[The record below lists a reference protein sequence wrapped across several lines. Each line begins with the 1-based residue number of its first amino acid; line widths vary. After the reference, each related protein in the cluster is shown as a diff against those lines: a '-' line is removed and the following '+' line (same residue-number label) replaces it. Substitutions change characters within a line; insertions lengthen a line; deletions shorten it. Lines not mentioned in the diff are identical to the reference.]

1 MKKGAKIALCVL
13 VVAVAAGGA
22 AAAWQWNNIN
32 AARYGLTMD
41 KDSISQR
48 LEENQRALNDAMV
61 KYNVTQY
68 NFSQEEIEQLADGS
82 LAPEEAARRLLDGG
96 GAEHS
101 GTPAPDASPTP
112 TSTLSTGGDTAA
124 VEAAEEEIREEI
136 ATMYVLRSTYVG
148 KLEAIVQSAIDE
160 YTAGEHTS
168 ERRTQV
174 VYGKL
179 EELTA
184 LEKECDQKVAAV
196 VARLRELLKAT
207 GQDDSLAKEVEA
219 TYEEEKS
226 LKKAYYL
233 KEFQGG

>member
-48 LEENQRALNDAMV
+48 LEENQQALNDAMV

-68 NFSQEEIEQLADGS
+68 SFSQEEIEQLADGS

-96 GAEHS
+96 GAEPS

-112 TSTLSTGGDTAA
+112 TPTLSTGGDTA
-124 VEAAEEEIREEI
+124 EEIREEI

-196 VARLRELLKAT
+196 VARLRELLKAI

>member
-48 LEENQRALNDAMV
+48 LEENQQALNDAMV
-61 KYNVTQY
+61 KYNVAQY
-68 NFSQEEIEQLADGS
+68 SFSQEEIEQLADGS

-96 GAEHS
+96 GAEPS

-112 TSTLSTGGDTAA
+112 TPTLSTGGDTAA

-168 ERRTQV
+168 ERRTQG

-184 LEKECDQKVAAV
+184 LEKECDQKVAAG
-196 VARLRELLKAT
+196 VARLRELLKAI

-233 KEFQGG
+233 QEFQGG

>member
-48 LEENQRALNDAMV
+48 LEENQQALNDAMV

-68 NFSQEEIEQLADGS
+68 SFSQEEIEQLADGS

-96 GAEHS
+96 GAEPS

-112 TSTLSTGGDTAA
+112 TPTLSTGGDT
-124 VEAAEEEIREEI
+124 AAEEEIREEI

-196 VARLRELLKAT
+196 VARLRELLKAI

-219 TYEEEKS
+219 AYEEEKS

>member
-48 LEENQRALNDAMV
+48 LEENQQALNDAMV

-68 NFSQEEIEQLADGS
+68 SFSQEEIEQLADGS

-96 GAEHS
+96 GAEPS

-112 TSTLSTGGDTAA
+112 TPTLSTGGDTAA
-124 VEAAEEEIREEI
+124 EI

-196 VARLRELLKAT
+196 VARLRELLKAI

>member
-68 NFSQEEIEQLADGS
+68 SFSQEEIEQLADGS

-96 GAEHS
+96 GAEPS
-101 GTPAPDASPTP
+101 GTPAPDASPT
-112 TSTLSTGGDTAA
+112 GGDTAA
-124 VEAAEEEIREEI
+124 VETAQEEIREEI

>member
-68 NFSQEEIEQLADGS
+68 SFSQEEIEQLADGS

-96 GAEHS
+96 GAEPS

-112 TSTLSTGGDTAA
+112 TPTLSTGGDTAA
-124 VEAAEEEIREEI
+124 VETAQEGIPP
-136 ATMYVLRSTYVG
+136 
-148 KLEAIVQSAIDE
+148 E
-160 YTAGEHTS
+160 YPP
-168 ERRTQV
+168 V
-174 VYGKL
+174 I
-179 EELTA
+179 
-184 LEKECDQKVAAV
+184 KETVPQGHA
-196 VARLRELLKAT
+196 
-207 GQDDSLAKEVEA
+207 DSFFSFTE
-219 TYEEEKS
+219 
-226 LKKAYYL
+226 
-233 KEFQGG
+233 

>member
-1 MKKGAKIALCVL
+1 
-13 VVAVAAGGA
+13 
-22 AAAWQWNNIN
+22 
-32 AARYGLTMD
+32 MD

-68 NFSQEEIEQLADGS
+68 SFSQEEIEQLADGS

-96 GAEHS
+96 GA
-101 GTPAPDASPTP
+101 GALRTPAPDASPTP
-112 TSTLSTGGDTAA
+112 TPTLSTGGDTAA
-124 VEAAEEEIREEI
+124 VEAAQEEIREEI

-184 LEKECDQKVAAV
+184 LEKECDP
-196 VARLRELLKAT
+196 RRWPL
-207 GQDDSLAKEVEA
+207 
-219 TYEEEKS
+219 
-226 LKKAYYL
+226 
-233 KEFQGG
+233 

>member
-1 MKKGAKIALCVL
+1 M
-13 VVAVAAGGA
+13 
-22 AAAWQWNNIN
+22 
-32 AARYGLTMD
+32 
-41 KDSISQR
+41 
-48 LEENQRALNDAMV
+48 
-61 KYNVTQY
+61 
-68 NFSQEEIEQLADGS
+68 
-82 LAPEEAARRLLDGG
+82 
-96 GAEHS
+96 
-101 GTPAPDASPTP
+101 
-112 TSTLSTGGDTAA
+112 
-124 VEAAEEEIREEI
+124 EAAEEEIREEI

-184 LEKECDQKVAAV
+184 LEKEVRPERWAAV
-196 VARLRELLKAT
+196 VARLRELLKAI

-226 LKKAYYL
+226 LVKRPITSRNSRVVRR
-233 KEFQGG
+233 

>member
-1 MKKGAKIALCVL
+1 MLLFLSTDSPEPKGRKVVVMLTLRKLKEMVESPKKGEKKPSCK
-13 VVAVAAGGA
+13 
-22 AAAWQWNNIN
+22 
-32 AARYGLTMD
+32 R
-41 KDSISQR
+41 
-48 LEENQRALNDAMV
+48 
-61 KYNVTQY
+61 
-68 NFSQEEIEQLADGS
+68 
-82 LAPEEAARRLLDGG
+82 
-96 GAEHS
+96 
-101 GTPAPDASPTP
+101 DASPTP
-112 TSTLSTGGDTAA
+112 TPTLSTGGDTAA

-196 VARLRELLKAT
+196 VARLRELLKAI

>member
-1 MKKGAKIALCVL
+1 MWAS
-13 VVAVAAGGA
+13 
-22 AAAWQWNNIN
+22 W
-32 AARYGLTMD
+32 RPSSSPPLT
-41 KDSISQR
+41 SIR
-48 LEENQRALNDAMV
+48 R
-61 KYNVTQY
+61 
-68 NFSQEEIEQLADGS
+68 GS
-82 LAPEEAARRLLDGG
+82 
-96 GAEHS
+96 
-101 GTPAPDASPTP
+101 
-112 TSTLSTGGDTAA
+112 
-124 VEAAEEEIREEI
+124 
-136 ATMYVLRSTYVG
+136 
-148 KLEAIVQSAIDE
+148 
-160 YTAGEHTS
+160 TS

-196 VARLRELLKAT
+196 VARLRELLKAI

>member
-22 AAAWQWNNIN
+22 AAAGQWNNIN

-48 LEENQRALNDAMV
+48 LEENQQALNDAMV

-68 NFSQEEIEQLADGS
+68 SFSQEEIEQLADGS

-96 GAEHS
+96 GAEPS

-112 TSTLSTGGDTAA
+112 TPTLSTGGDT
-124 VEAAEEEIREEI
+124 AAEEEIREEI

-196 VARLRELLKAT
+196 VARLRELLKAI

-219 TYEEEKS
+219 AYEEEKS

>member
-1 MKKGAKIALCVL
+1 
-13 VVAVAAGGA
+13 
-22 AAAWQWNNIN
+22 
-32 AARYGLTMD
+32 
-41 KDSISQR
+41 
-48 LEENQRALNDAMV
+48 MV

-68 NFSQEEIEQLADGS
+68 SFSQEEIEQLADGS

-96 GAEHS
+96 GAEPS

-112 TSTLSTGGDTAA
+112 TPTLSTGGDTAA
-124 VEAAEEEIREEI
+124 VETAQEEIREEI

-196 VARLRELLKAT
+196 VARLRELLKAI

>member
-48 LEENQRALNDAMV
+48 LEENQQALNDAMV

-68 NFSQEEIEQLADGS
+68 SFSQEEIEQLADGS

-96 GAEHS
+96 GAEPS

-112 TSTLSTGGDTAA
+112 TPTLSTGGDTAA

-184 LEKECDQKVAAV
+184 L
-196 VARLRELLKAT
+196 RRSAT
-207 GQDDSLAKEVEA
+207 RRWPL
-219 TYEEEKS
+219 
-226 LKKAYYL
+226 
-233 KEFQGG
+233 

>member
-68 NFSQEEIEQLADGS
+68 SFSQEEIEQLADGS

-96 GAEHS
+96 GAEP
-101 GTPAPDASPTP
+101 PALRRPDASPTP
-112 TSTLSTGGDTAA
+112 TPTLSTGGDTAA
-124 VEAAEEEIREEI
+124 VETAQEEIREEI

-184 LEKECDQKVAAV
+184 LEKECDP
-196 VARLRELLKAT
+196 RRWPL
-207 GQDDSLAKEVEA
+207 
-219 TYEEEKS
+219 
-226 LKKAYYL
+226 
-233 KEFQGG
+233 

>member
-68 NFSQEEIEQLADGS
+68 SFSQEEIEQLADGS

-96 GAEHS
+96 GAEPS
-101 GTPAPDASPTP
+101 GTPALTSIRRGSTP
-112 TSTLSTGGDTAA
+112 PSGAP
-124 VEAAEEEIREEI
+124 R
-136 ATMYVLRSTYVG
+136 
-148 KLEAIVQSAIDE
+148 
-160 YTAGEHTS
+160 
-168 ERRTQV
+168 
-174 VYGKL
+174 
-179 EELTA
+179 
-184 LEKECDQKVAAV
+184 
-196 VARLRELLKAT
+196 
-207 GQDDSLAKEVEA
+207 
-219 TYEEEKS
+219 
-226 LKKAYYL
+226 
-233 KEFQGG
+233 

>member
-1 MKKGAKIALCVL
+1 MKKGAKIVLCVL

-22 AAAWQWNNIN
+22 AAAWQWTNIN
-32 AARYGLTMD
+32 SARYGRTMD

-96 GAEHS
+96 GAEPS
-101 GTPAPDASPTP
+101 GTLAPDASPTP
-112 TSTLSTGGDTAA
+112 TPTLSTGGDTAA